1 MAVEKGE
8 FWFNDVVFRACPK
21 IRNHQNSR
29 FLLEKLLQKQP
40 ADNMESEE
48 VRRRIHMIESNRV
61 YVVLSVKARLKS
73 AIVDIQWLLFGLY
86 VNRVQS
92 TPAAQSEQ

>member
-1 MAVEKGE
+1 MPTNPPSIVMFPLGMCLL
-8 FWFNDVVFRACPK
+8 DGLSRVLGSFRLRSHCGTLK
-21 IRNHQNSR
+21 T
-29 FLLEKLLQKQP
+29 FDK
-40 ADNMESEE
+40 
-48 VRRRIHMIESNRV
+48 IESNTA
-61 YVVLSVKARLKS
+61 YVGVIAKARLKS